1 MDDKFNEIFSQY
13 ELNINNCYRL
23 RGTLILET
31 DDGIKMLRPAEGSEN
46 RLSFENS
53 VKLHAAV
60 QGFELVDTYVRN
72 KEGNI
77 LSADSYE
84 DLYYIKNWFIGDE
97 CDSHSPSSCCVAVK
111 CLAEL
116 HKALCGFTHERA
128 HLFIQPDIGTTIDK
142 RIRECKR
149 VKAYIHEKKQ
159 RNEFEQFFMKYY
171 DEFLADAFK
180 AKELLMSVPYE
191 DFYKDSIASGSVCH
205 GSFTY
210 HSTIFCVDPDNTQ
223 QIAVTGFQKCCI
235 GLQFTDL
242 YQFLRKAME
251 KNNWDTAFGKSI
263 IDAYSSVKPLSELEL
278 RLLYVLI
285 LFPEKFWKITNFYY
299 NNRKSWISQKNLQK
313 LKDIYEQQELK
324 HIFLNQ
330 VLPQQ

>member
-1 MDDKFNEIFSQY
+1 
-13 ELNINNCYRL
+13 
-23 RGTLILET
+23 
-31 DDGIKMLRPAEGSEN
+31 
-46 RLSFENS
+46 
-53 VKLHAAV
+53 
-60 QGFELVDTYVRN
+60 
-72 KEGNI
+72 
-77 LSADSYE
+77 
-84 DLYYIKNWFIGDE
+84 
-97 CDSHSPSSCCVAVK
+97 
-111 CLAEL
+111 
-116 HKALCGFTHERA
+116 
-128 HLFIQPDIGTTIDK
+128 
-142 RIRECKR
+142 
-149 VKAYIHEKKQ
+149 
-159 RNEFEQFFMKYY
+159 
-171 DEFLADAFK
+171 
-180 AKELLMSVPYE
+180 MSVPYE
-191 DFYKDSIASGSVCH
+191 DFYKESIASGSVCH
-205 GSFTY
+205 GSLTY